1 MKIDLT
7 KKYIGH
13 SLSSC
18 VSFIVD
24 GRMPLENVLYIETGT
39 KIASFSDML
48 EVIEQYNECAWY
60 DLDRQRCLET
70 VEYFLF
76 RGLIHQCRL
85 INGEIKTIP
94 DEGVWVEATPRQIL
108 LTDECEILHPTV
120 TYENIEQVIDFHQS
134 EGFDDEDGMPDFR
147 DAFSDETMEV
157 MLKWIKDLFNGE
169 PAFETIG
176 EVTLNC
182 GEYKEDN

>member
-60 DLDRQRCLET
+60 DLDHQRCLET

-94 DEGVWVEATPRQIL
+94 AEGVWVEATPRQKEAL
-108 LTDECEILHPTV
+108 AKEIVL
-120 TYENIEQVIDFHQS
+120 
-134 EGFDDEDGMPDFR
+134 
-147 DAFSDETMEV
+147 
-157 MLKWIKDLFNGE
+157 
-169 PAFETIG
+169 
-176 EVTLNC
+176 
-182 GEYKEDN
+182 